1 MERPGADEAGNREA
15 RTAQDTGADA
25 TEPSSDDPGAD
36 GIEPSPAEAD
46 GAKPGSR
53 PVRKKPISLR
63 SQLLIGVICVVL
75 GFAIVTQVRQT
86 ADDEFAGLRQDDLIR
101 LLDEV
106 TQRNQDLSAEGE
118 NLRRDRNALR
128 SGSDAQRLAE
138 EYQLVLGVLAG
149 TEPVEGPGVVVT
161 IEGVDEVSA
170 QVMVHM
176 LEELRNAGA
185 EAVELSGQR
194 LTASSSFV
202 DSDEGVLADGV
213 LLSESMEWRA
223 IGNSQTMAVALDI
236 PGGALAGFRNVG
248 AVVAM
253 EQRDLVQITS
263 IREVREAEFA
273 APAEPEE

>member
-1 MERPGADEAGNREA
+1 MDEPEQSG
-15 RTAQDTGADA
+15 DMV
-25 TEPSSDDPGAD
+25 GAD
-36 GIEPSPAEAD
+36 GPAKVSNAD
-46 GAKPGSR
+46 GPEESDADGGRSSGPHPAK
-53 PVRKKPISLR
+53 KKVALR
-63 SQLLIGVICVVL
+63 SQLLIGAICVVL

-106 TQRNQDLSAEGE
+106 TQRNQDLTAEGE

-149 TEPVEGPGVVVT
+149 TEPVEGPGVVVS
-161 IEGVDEVSA
+161 IEGVEDVSA

-194 LTASSSFV
+194 LTASSAFV
-202 DSDEGVLADGV
+202 DSDEGLLADGV
-213 LLSESMEWRA
+213 LLTGSMEWRA
-223 IGNSQTMAVALDI
+223 IGNPQTMAVALDI

-248 AVVAM
+248 GVVAM

-263 IREVREAEFA
+263 IREVNEPEFA
-273 APAEPEE
+273 APAEPED